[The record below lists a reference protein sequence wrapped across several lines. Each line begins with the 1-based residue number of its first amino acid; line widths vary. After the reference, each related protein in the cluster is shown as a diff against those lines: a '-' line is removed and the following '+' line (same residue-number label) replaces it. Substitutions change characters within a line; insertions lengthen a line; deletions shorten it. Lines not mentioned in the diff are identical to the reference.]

1 MAMSDRLDR
10 ALGALRDDETGA
22 SPRSEATLDRILA
35 SRRRA
40 APSWPKRARLW
51 VPIAA
56 VLVIATTALARS
68 GAIPRIRALVT
79 GTADVGERTGRVAA
93 QPPATSG
100 APAPGPDLATE
111 AAQEVA
117 SPPSPAPEVAASPEP
132 TPAHEAERAREPSP
146 EPAVARSR
154 ATPPEPSTRAP
165 SLIPASSAEQQS
177 APPPR
182 GPSEADVYARA
193 HKLHFEG
200 SDPVAALT
208 AWDDYLTLYP
218 GGRFA
223 PDARYN
229 RAIDLLKLK
238 RYVEARTALAP
249 FADGTFGG
257 YHADDARELLRSI
270 P

>member
-10 ALGALRDDETGA
+10 ALGTLREDATGA
-22 SPRSEATLDRILA
+22 NPRSDATLDRILA

-68 GAIPRIRALVT
+68 GAVPRIRALVT
-79 GTADVGERTGRVAA
+79 GAADVRETGRVAA
-93 QPPATSG
+93 QPPAPSVAG
-100 APAPGPDLATE
+100 APAPDLATE
-111 AAQEVA
+111 PAQPVA
-117 SPPSPAPEVAASPEP
+117 SAPSAAPAVASGPEP
-132 TPAHEAERAREPSP
+132 TPAHELAPSP
-146 EPAVARSR
+146 EPVLARPR

-165 SLIPASSAEQQS
+165 ILAPASPAEQQS

-182 GPSEADVYARA
+182 GPSEADIYARA

-200 SDPVAALT
+200 SDPGAALT
-208 AWDDYLTLYP
+208 AWDDYLSSFP

-238 RYVEARTALAP
+238 RYAEARTALAP